1 MELALFEIDKAITD
15 KRPVDPTPEVIPN
28 DGLLKSWLVGKKKI
42 LSSWSV
48 TRLIRSTGRGLIT
61 SVSW

>member
-1 MELALFEIDKAITD
+1 MGLALFEIDKAITD
-15 KRPVDPTPEVIPN
+15 KRPVEPILEVIP
-28 DGLLKSWLVGKKKI
+28 DDATYEAMAHKKKM

-61 SVSW
+61 SVS